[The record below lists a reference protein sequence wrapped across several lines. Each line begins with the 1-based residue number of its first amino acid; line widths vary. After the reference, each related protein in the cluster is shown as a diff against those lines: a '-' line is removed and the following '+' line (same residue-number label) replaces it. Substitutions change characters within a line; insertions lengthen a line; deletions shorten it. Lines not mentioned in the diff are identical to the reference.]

1 MKIRFLTPAQWEVND
16 AVQWYNEQRPG
27 LGTEFL
33 DQLDMAIRRVA
44 AFPESFT
51 EIEGGLRR
59 CVFSRFP
66 YGLIYGIDKDTIVIV
81 AVAHLHR
88 EPRYWADRL

>member
-1 MKIRFLTPAQWEVND
+1 MKVRFLTPAQRELND
-16 AVQWYNEQRPG
+16 AVHWYNEQKVG

-33 DQLDMAIRRVA
+33 DQLDNAVRRLRT
-44 AFPESFT
+44 FPESFH
-51 EIEGGLRR
+51 EIETGLRR
-59 CVFSRFP
+59 CILLKFP
-66 YGLIYGIDKDTIVIV
+66 YCLIYGIDKETIVIV

>member
-1 MKIRFLTPAQWEVND
+1 MKVRFLTPAQWELND
-16 AVQWYNEQRPG
+16 AVLWYNEQKVG

-33 DQLDMAIRRVA
+33 DQLDNAVRRLRT
-44 AFPESFT
+44 FPESFP
-51 EIEGGLRR
+51 EIEGDLRR
-59 CVFSRFP
+59 CILLRFP
-66 YGLIYGIDKDTIVIV
+66 YCLIYGIDKERIVIV